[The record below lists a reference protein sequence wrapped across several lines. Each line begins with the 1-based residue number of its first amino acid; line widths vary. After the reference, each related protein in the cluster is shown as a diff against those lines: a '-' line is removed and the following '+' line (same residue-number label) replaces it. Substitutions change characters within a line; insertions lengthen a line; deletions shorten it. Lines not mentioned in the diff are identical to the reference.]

1 MGFPRQEY
9 WSGLPFHPPGNF
21 PDPGIKPLSPA
32 LAGRFFTTEP
42 PGEPQQ
48 LYMLAI
54 LMFLIGDGENS
65 PSALHEKTNI
75 KIIYHLC
82 R

>member
-1 MGFPRQEY
+1 MGFPKQEY

-42 PGEPQQ
+42 PGEPQK
-48 LYMLAI
+48 LFMLAI
-54 LMFLIGDGENS
+54 LMFLIGDAENS
-65 PSALHEKTNI
+65 PSALREKTNI
-75 KIIYHLC
+75 KICHLC